1 MPSTVFFQGQAMKF
15 KELEELSNNELHRE
29 FGDAVGDDGIDKGEF
44 DNLVDQQ
51 NDESETIVVDGEEYT
66 LADLNKALDDGDITA
81 AELAEELGSFDGVNY
96 EDGVNQAE
104 FDTIRDEDQLD
115 SGMIYVDGET
125 YTLHEANQKMKDD
138 PEFAAKMQ
146 EEFGDIEGVDLS
158 DGLNTSEFETIRLK
172 IYQDVTGGGFGA
184 GADTSIEELQYYI
197 NHGVFQPGEI
207 FEIAGED
214 GIVSPEEFQ
223 AFKDEAG
230 TNGRLS
236 VHDIEAWKARTEDFR
251 EFTPQ
256 QYIRYYIESKINSAE
271 GAEFL
276 KQFFAVDSNADSIS
290 AVDLTNASDRQALN
304 DWIDSFWE
312 SFKSGFGFSL
322 RPFSL

>member
-1 MPSTVFFQGQAMKF
+1 MPSTVFFQGQAMSF
-15 KELEELSNNELHRE
+15 RELKQMSNEELHSE
-29 FGDAVGDDGIDKGEF
+29 FGDAVGTDGIDREEF
-44 DNLVDQQ
+44 NNLVDQQ

-66 LADLNKALDDGDITA
+66 LADLNEALENGDITA
-81 AELAEELGSFDGVNY
+81 AELAEELGSYDGVNY

-115 SGMIYVDGET
+115 AGTIFVDGET
-125 YTLHEANQKMKDD
+125 YTLHEANQKMQDD
-138 PEFAAKMQ
+138 PDFAAKMQ
-146 EEFGDIEGVDLS
+146 EQFGDVEGVDLS
-158 DGLNTSEFETIRLK
+158 DGLNTSEFSTIQQK
-172 IYQDVTGGGFGA
+172 IFQDVTGGGFGA
-184 GADTSIEELQYYI
+184 GQDTSIEELQYYI

-256 QYIRYYIESKINSAE
+256 QYIQHYIESKLNSAN

-290 AVDLTNASDRQALN
+290 AVDLTNASDRQAVN
-304 DWIDSFWE
+304 DWIDSLFG
-312 SFKSGFGFSL
+312 SGFFSF